1 MPMRAKTRWDAL
13 VVVCLNAVMV
23 VRVVVMEI
31 AVVAAW
37 GVPVLVLGDVMVV
50 LVNVGKVVRVL
61 ASHVLVFVLEVG
73 RFCSYY

>member
-1 MPMRAKTRWDAL
+1 M
-13 VVVCLNAVMV
+13 
-23 VRVVVMEI
+23 
-31 AVVAAW
+31 VAAW